1 MLRFGV
7 VAAVV
12 VCVSALL
19 VAQGRT
25 APHKAGAIVHTCG
38 LTDREFLTNY
48 GLELENVGVYGGD
61 YLSGSAKAQQVVGA
75 ADDAAQVVRA
85 SRPLDPSLQDV
96 RALAPAMFIDYAAA
110 VKARAHGQSAG
121 REMYLAY
128 QIGARVQFTL
138 KNAQPGLSAKGCDV
152 SDLLQ

>member
-25 APHKAGAIVHTCG
+25 APHKAGQIVHTCG

-48 GLELENVGVYGGD
+48 SLELENVGVYGGD
-61 YLSGSAKAQQVVGA
+61 YLTGSAKAQQVESA
-75 ADDAAQVVRA
+75 ANDAASVVRA

-96 RALAPAMFIDYAAA
+96 RALAPVMFTEYAAA
-110 VKARAHGQSAG
+110 VKARQKGQSASHQ
-121 REMYLAY
+121 MFLAY
-128 QIGARVQFTL
+128 QIGDRVQFTL
-138 KNAQPGLSAKGCDV
+138 KNAEAGLSAKGCDV
-152 SDLLQ
+152 ADLLQ